1 MDNQIQIFSSKEFG
15 SVRTMIIDGEP
26 WFVGKDVAM
35 ILGYAKPRNAV
46 ATHVDDDDKKEAPVQ
61 GNLGGTQLMT
71 IINESG
77 FYSLVLSSKLPNA
90 KKFKRWV
97 TSEVLPSIRKTGG
110 YVSND
115 ELFITTYLPNVD
127 ENTKNLFRLNL
138 QTIRQ
143 LNEKVD
149 TQARKI
155 EADKPKVEFAEQ
167 VHDSTNSSSIEE
179 FAKALHDED
188 IHIGRNKL
196 FKWLRNKRY
205 LMNDNV
211 PYQQY
216 IDRGLF
222 TVVEY
227 TYSARGEIRTGYTTR
242 ITGKGQ
248 LYFTSKLRDDLKL

>member
-1 MDNQIQIFSSKEFG
+1 MDNQIQIFSSEEFG

-26 WFVGKDVAM
+26 WFVLADVCNVLEISHIKDVVKRLDEDEVGQTEV
-35 ILGYAKPRNAV
+35 IDRLGRKQRSY
-46 ATHVDDDDKKEAPVQ
+46 
-61 GNLGGTQLMT
+61 

-77 FYSLVLSSKLPNA
+77 LYNVIIRSDKPLA
-90 KKFKRWV
+90 KPFRKWV
-97 TSEVLPSIRKTGG
+97 TSEVLPTIRKTGS
-110 YVSND
+110 YSIQNKID
-115 ELFITTYLPNVD
+115 SYMIDDPIKRAERWIEEEKERQQL
-127 ENTKNLFRLNL
+127 RL
-138 QTIRQ
+138 
-143 LNEKVD
+143 
-149 TQARKI
+149 KI
-155 EADKPKVEFAEQ
+155 ETDRPKVEFAEQ

-205 LMNDNV
+205 LMKDNV